1 MDDVPSFG
9 RSTLKPP
16 TVSNP
21 TTNLNWP
28 TLSTGES
35 FFDKAL
41 ANGNLEGGADVPY
54 LNGIDG
60 GAAAS
65 AALDDWAKDEEAGED
80 IAAEEGAW
88 DLDAEEAAEPEEEE
102 EAVEE
107 EADLGAGAV
116 PGVSETELWTRNSP
130 FAADH
135 VAAGS
140 FDTAMQVRIE
150 ASIALNIDIYPLC
163 SYSAASSVLSTS
175 RISSLSSSLSIV
187 PLTRTFLLW
196 HPSPHYSCTCGETP
210 RSRPRVVSF
219 LSQFA
224 ALRPSVLSSPK
235 ASGRS
240 PGTSSPK
247 PRLSS
252 ALRSDRFCWYRFP
265 LIVMRRR

>member
-1 MDDVPSFG
+1 MAYLTAKTNGLHDVALEILETAGLTEADVDDVPSFG
-9 RSTLKPP
+9 QSTLKPP
-16 TVSNP
+16 AVVTPTV
-21 TTNLNWP
+21 NLNWP

-41 ANGNLEGGADVPY
+41 ANGNLEGGDDIPH

-88 DLDAEEAAEPEEEE
+88 DLDAEEAVEPEQEE

-107 EADLGAGAV
+107 EVDLGAGAT

-140 FDTAMQVRIE
+140 FDTAMQV
-150 ASIALNIDIYPLC
+150 
-163 SYSAASSVLSTS
+163 SADVDVERGCVWNSPPVAVTQSSVRCRQLHASQAHLP
-175 RISSLSSSLSIV
+175 ICL
-187 PLTRTFLLW
+187 P
-196 HPSPHYSCTCGETP
+196 
-210 RSRPRVVSF
+210 F
-219 LSQFA
+219 LSCIPLPSGLPA
-224 ALRPSVLSSPK
+224 STPVALTTRP
-235 ASGRS
+235 
-240 PGTSSPK
+240 
-247 PRLSS
+247 
-252 ALRSDRFCWYRFP
+252 
-265 LIVMRRR
+265 